1 MSDLESEVKEFF
13 ESGGEKVPEGVE
25 EEKKEV
31 APPEKEE
38 AKAEK
43 VEKVEKTE
51 KAEKKDEDPHAE
63 NHRKALKET
72 REELKRYKEE
82 LRQRDERHKAL
93 EEKFNIFV
101 SEAKKAGEPKPPAFE
116 EDPAS
121 HLKYETEQVKRQL
134 EESRQWQ
141 TRQDQHFQQQQ
152 QRQMLVGELRRH
164 EGDFAQANPDYE
176 QAAQYVLKAKQA
188 ELSAYGVPQ
197 EQIPQVYE
205 NWVLG
210 MAMMNLRS
218 GKNPAEAVYQIA
230 QSIGYRKAEKQD
242 NEAEKIS
249 RLQKGVES
257 SKSLGSGTS
266 GTELSLEALEEMS
279 AEEIAALVKDD
290 KNWNKIQRL

>member
-1 MSDLESEVKEFF
+1 
-13 ESGGEKVPEGVE
+13 
-25 EEKKEV
+25 
-31 APPEKEE
+31 
-38 AKAEK
+38 
-43 VEKVEKTE
+43 
-51 KAEKKDEDPHAE
+51 
-63 NHRKALKET
+63 
-72 REELKRYKEE
+72 
-82 LRQRDERHKAL
+82 
-93 EEKFNIFV
+93 
-101 SEAKKAGEPKPPAFE
+101 
-116 EDPAS
+116 
-121 HLKYETEQVKRQL
+121 
-134 EESRQWQ
+134 
-141 TRQDQHFQQQQ
+141 
-152 QRQMLVGELRRH
+152 MLVGELRRH

-230 QSIGYRKAEKQD
+230 QSIGYRKVEKQD